1 MQTGDLVRLYNA
13 EWYFEGQITKIEGPV
28 ITVDFLDWVV
38 NYQDHELKSKTI
50 HYNQYWVAFND
61 GEIIK
66 DYR

>member
-1 MQTGDLVRLYNA
+1 MKTGELVRLYNA
-13 EWYFEGQITKIEGPV
+13 EWYFEGQITKIDGTL

-38 NYQDHELKSKTI
+38 NYREHELKSKII

-61 GEIIK
+61 GEVIK